1 MCVHRRSSADATLP
15 VLPAAPLRLLQDL
28 AHRQSQSDDLSL
40 PLPSPVALSNLSPLP
55 LPIHLLLVLGIFD
68 LPPDLPGVSALEGAI
83 STSRS
88 HDVDI
93 PSLAQGASSESSRGA
108 KTSTETIEVPT
119 ETLRKLQTAS
129 VEACREIWA
138 ESRFSESKEKG
149 VGAEDWK
156 RNMSMADVARVCERL
171 QGCIDR
177 EGLGV
182 TLVPTG
188 A

>member
-1 MCVHRRSSADATLP
+1 LKCLP
-15 VLPAAPLRLLQDL
+15 
-28 AHRQSQSDDLSL
+28 
-40 PLPSPVALSNLSPLP
+40 
-55 LPIHLLLVLGIFD
+55 
-68 LPPDLPGVSALEGAI
+68 
-83 STSRS
+83 
-88 HDVDI
+88 
-93 PSLAQGASSESSRGA
+93 
-108 KTSTETIEVPT
+108 
-119 ETLRKLQTAS
+119 
-129 VEACREIWA
+129 CREIWA

>member
-1 MCVHRRSSADATLP
+1 
-15 VLPAAPLRLLQDL
+15 LQDL
-28 AHRQSQSDDLSL
+28 AYRQSQSDDLSL

-55 LPIHLLLVLGIFD
+55 LPTHLLLILGIFD
-68 LPPDLPGVSALEGAI
+68 LPPYLPGGSALEGAI
-83 STSRS
+83 STWQS
-88 HDVDI
+88 HDIDI
-93 PSLAQGASSESSRGA
+93 LSLAQGTSSESSRSA
-108 KTSTETIEVPT
+108 KRATETIQVPT

-138 ESRFSESKEKG
+138 ESRFSENKEKG
-149 VGAEDWK
+149 AGGEDWK

-182 TLVPTG
+182 MMAPTG
-188 A
+188 V

>member
-1 MCVHRRSSADATLP
+1 MPPLP

-129 VEACREIWA
+129 VDLGGIEVFGEQGEGRGRRGLE
-138 ESRFSESKEKG
+138 EKHEHGRRGEG
-149 VGAEDWK
+149 V
-156 RNMSMADVARVCERL
+156 
-171 QGCIDR
+171 
-177 EGLGV
+177 
-182 TLVPTG
+182 
-188 A
+188 